1 MLKIYE
7 IVNIGILDTFKI
19 SQKSLKVNQC
29 LYLNTCS
36 LSKNFDDF
44 CILLKEININF
55 DLIAR
60 TESRIKKNSV
70 FLINI

>member
-29 LYLNTCS
+29 LYLNICS

-55 DLIAR
+55 DLTA
-60 TESRIKKNSV
+60 
-70 FLINI
+70 